1 MKLIKSYLITFIFIT
16 LLILLCFWKIFY
28 GFFQQDE
35 WLSFAYRFLSD
46 KSDILIIIKNAFTP
60 SVGHFQPFN
69 ELTLQLLFS
78 VFRLN
83 YVGYAIVSIFL
94 QIVNVFLIYIFAKK
108 ITSNIYLA
116 FLISALFGI
125 SASSYQTTTWI
136 LADLG
141 IHLSTIFIILCLINI
156 FDFAYKKGTKY
167 LYLSIIFLMISLLFK
182 EIGLG
187 LFGLLPIIIL
197 FFGKLDRK
205 TKKRAIFYILIVGGF
220 YLFLRF
226 AMIYMPVA
234 YSKTSS
240 AFQSQPA
247 KDMIYN
253 LLFLPFLAFTQS
265 IVPSDLLIVFLK
277 KIAIFS
283 KNYSIETLNSIPFNS
298 FLEGQVLFIVCISVS
313 LILILTG
320 LVVYLKNKKTALAK
334 NVFLG
339 ILLVLINTPI
349 FALSPER
356 SGIAYVLDS
365 RNLYIPVL
373 GSSIFV
379 VVGLFLILK
388 QNIRKTGL
396 MLLPFLLVNMYLL
409 FNKVSDI
416 SKVGMIRKSILQKVS
431 EIMPVFPRKTIVYT
445 ESDKSFYALPEDEK
459 IFPFQSGF
467 GQTLLI
473 WYFDKQKLPEEF
485 LENRFLWE
493 LTSED
498 YKEFQGTGFGYFRNF
513 ENMADMLENYNLPL
527 SSVISFRY
535 DSKDNRLEDMS
546 QEVRGRIGG
555 YLVNKRI
562 INRRSYNLFT
572 SSNNKD
578 VYLAKD
584 GNRETFWDSK
594 IPYAIPQY
602 LEIYL
607 ETKTKIAQI
616 QIDSYTNKNQ
626 GEIGYKILV
635 KNSENQLET
644 VYYSKSR
651 TPRDGIVDIFF
662 EPTLT
667 NYVKIEQVGYHK
679 FATWVIHEIKI
690 YEAVN

>member
-1 MKLIKSYLITFIFIT
+1 MKLIKSYFIPFIFIT
-16 LLILLCFWKIFY
+16 LLMLLCFWKIFY

-46 KSDILIIIKNAFTP
+46 KSDMLTIIKNAFTP
-60 SVGHFQPFN
+60 SVGHFQPLN
-69 ELTLQLLFS
+69 ELTIQLLFF

-108 ITSNIYLA
+108 ITLNIYLA
-116 FLISALFGI
+116 FLISVLFGI

-141 IHLSTIFIILCLINI
+141 IHFSTIFIILCLINI
-156 FDFAYKKGTKY
+156 FDFVYKKSTKY
-167 LYLSIIFLMISLLFK
+167 LYLSIIFLVISLLFK

-197 FFGKLDRK
+197 FFGNLDLK
-205 TKKRAIFYILIVGGF
+205 AKKRAIFYILIVGGF

-247 KDMIYN
+247 KYMIYN
-253 LLFLPFLAFTQS
+253 LLFLPFLVFTQS

-277 KIAIFS
+277 KLAIFS
-283 KNYSIETLNSIPFNS
+283 KNYSIETLNSTLFNS

-320 LVVYLKNKKTALAK
+320 LVVYLKNKKKALAK

-339 ILLVLINTPI
+339 ILLILVNTPI

-356 SGIAYVLDS
+356 SGIVYVLDS

-373 GSSIFV
+373 GSSIFI

-396 MLLPFLLVNMYLL
+396 ILLPLLLVNMYLL

-416 SKVGMIRKSILQKVS
+416 SQVGMIRKSILQKVS
-431 EIMPVFPRKTIVYT
+431 EIVPELPRKAIVYT
-445 ESDKSFYALPEDEK
+445 ESDRSYYGLPPEEH
-459 IFPFQSGF
+459 ILPFQSGF

-473 WYFDKQKLPEEF
+473 WYSQSEKFPESFYQDK
-485 LENRFLWE
+485 FLWE
-493 LTSED
+493 IGD
-498 YKEFQGTGFGYFRNF
+498 QGYKEIGGQGFGYFRDIELLKKTLN
-513 ENMADMLENYNLPL
+513 EYNIPKE
-527 SSVISFRY
+527 SVIAFSWSGLTNQLV
-535 DSKDNRLEDMS
+535 DITV
-546 QEVRGRIGG
+546 EVR
-555 YLVNKRI
+555 NK
-562 INRRSYNLFT
+562 
-572 SSNNKD
+572 
-578 VYLAKD
+578 LA
-584 GNRETFWDSK
+584 
-594 IPYAIPQY
+594 Q
-602 LEIYL
+602 
-607 ETKTKIAQI
+607 
-616 QIDSYTNKNQ
+616 
-626 GEIGYKILV
+626 
-635 KNSENQLET
+635 
-644 VYYSKSR
+644 
-651 TPRDGIVDIFF
+651 
-662 EPTLT
+662 
-667 NYVKIEQVGYHK
+667 
-679 FATWVIHEIKI
+679 
-690 YEAVN
+690 

>member
-1 MKLIKSYLITFIFIT
+1 M
-16 LLILLCFWKIFY
+16 LLCFWKIFY

-46 KSDILIIIKNAFTP
+46 KSDMLTIIKNAFTP
-60 SVGHFQPFN
+60 SVGHFQPLN
-69 ELTLQLLFS
+69 ELTIQLLFF

-108 ITSNIYLA
+108 ITLNIYLA
-116 FLISALFGI
+116 FLISVLFGI

-141 IHLSTIFIILCLINI
+141 IHFSTIFIILCLINI
-156 FDFAYKKGTKY
+156 FDFVYKKSTKY
-167 LYLSIIFLMISLLFK
+167 LYLSIIFLVISLLFK

-197 FFGKLDRK
+197 FFGNLDLK
-205 TKKRAIFYILIVGGF
+205 AKKRAIFYILIVGGF

-247 KDMIYN
+247 KYMIYN

-277 KIAIFS
+277 KLAIFS
-283 KNYSIETLNSIPFNS
+283 KNYSIETLNSTLFNS

-320 LVVYLKNKKTALAK
+320 LVVYLKNKKKALAK

-339 ILLVLINTPI
+339 ILLILVNTPI

-356 SGIAYVLDS
+356 SGIVYVLDS

-373 GSSIFV
+373 GSSIFI

-396 MLLPFLLVNMYLL
+396 ILLPLLLVNMYLL

-416 SKVGMIRKSILQKVS
+416 SQVGMIRKSILQKVS
-431 EIMPVFPRKTIVYT
+431 EIVPELPRKAIVYT
-445 ESDKSFYALPEDEK
+445 ESDRSYYGLPPEEH
-459 IFPFQSGF
+459 ILPFQSGF

-473 WYFDKQKLPEEF
+473 WYSQSEKFPESFYQDK
-485 LENRFLWE
+485 FLWE
-493 LTSED
+493 IGD
-498 YKEFQGTGFGYFRNF
+498 QGYKEIGGQGFGYFRDIELLKKTLN
-513 ENMADMLENYNLPL
+513 EYNIPKE
-527 SSVISFRY
+527 SVIAFSWSGLTNQLV
-535 DSKDNRLEDMS
+535 DITV
-546 QEVRGRIGG
+546 EVR
-555 YLVNKRI
+555 NK
-562 INRRSYNLFT
+562 
-572 SSNNKD
+572 
-578 VYLAKD
+578 LA
-584 GNRETFWDSK
+584 
-594 IPYAIPQY
+594 Q
-602 LEIYL
+602 
-607 ETKTKIAQI
+607 
-616 QIDSYTNKNQ
+616 
-626 GEIGYKILV
+626 
-635 KNSENQLET
+635 
-644 VYYSKSR
+644 
-651 TPRDGIVDIFF
+651 
-662 EPTLT
+662 
-667 NYVKIEQVGYHK
+667 
-679 FATWVIHEIKI
+679 
-690 YEAVN
+690 